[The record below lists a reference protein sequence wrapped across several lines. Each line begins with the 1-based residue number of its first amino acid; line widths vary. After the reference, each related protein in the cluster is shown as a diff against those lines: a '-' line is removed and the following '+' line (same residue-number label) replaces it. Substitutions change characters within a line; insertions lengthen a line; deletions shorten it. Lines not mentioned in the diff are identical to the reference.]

1 MSYPARLARVVR
13 VMQPSPEQ
21 QLLFGFDGPRPA
33 GESGLDAW
41 RNARRADI
49 EKLAAA
55 MGLAIGQRVRVTL
68 TSGPSVEGRLLLDS
82 DELWLNAKRSDQVRL
97 RIGNLDFCAAEI
109 ESCVRLDTDEHRTK

>member
-1 MSYPARLARVVR
+1 MR
-13 VMQPSPEQ
+13 PSPEQ
-21 QLLFGFDGPRPA
+21 QLFFGFDGATPT

-49 EKLAAA
+49 EKLASA

-68 TSGPSVEGRLLLDS
+68 TSGPSVEGRLLLDA

-97 RIGNLDFCAAEI
+97 RIGNLDFSAAEI
-109 ESCVRLDTDEHRTK
+109 ESCVRLDTDERRAR